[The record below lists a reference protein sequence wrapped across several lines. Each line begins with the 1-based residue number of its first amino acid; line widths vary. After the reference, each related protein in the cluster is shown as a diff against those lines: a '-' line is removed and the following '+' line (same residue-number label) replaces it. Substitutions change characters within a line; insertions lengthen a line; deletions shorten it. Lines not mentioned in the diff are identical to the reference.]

1 MMLRKLERRNY
12 DRRLPVSIIKYEN
25 LHSYKEGVILCVR
38 VSLKQEECHID
49 IAWLSLQ
56 SL

>member
-12 DRRLPVSIIKYEN
+12 DRRLPVSIKYEN
-25 LHSYKEGVILCVR
+25 LHSYKEGVILYVR
-38 VSLKQEECHID
+38 VSLKQEEYHID